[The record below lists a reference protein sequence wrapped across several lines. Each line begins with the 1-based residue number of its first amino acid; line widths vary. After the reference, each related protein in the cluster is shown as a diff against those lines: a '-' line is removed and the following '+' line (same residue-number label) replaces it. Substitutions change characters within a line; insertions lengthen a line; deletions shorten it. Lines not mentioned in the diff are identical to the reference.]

1 MLALACVGQRTAP
14 MIIKLACYTLIIFGV
29 VSSIFFA
36 IVKFDHFDIFR
47 RH

>member
-1 MLALACVGQRTAP
+1 MQALACVGQRTAP
-14 MIIKLACYTLIIFGV
+14 MIIKLACYTLIIFDV
-29 VSSIFFA
+29 VSSIIVA